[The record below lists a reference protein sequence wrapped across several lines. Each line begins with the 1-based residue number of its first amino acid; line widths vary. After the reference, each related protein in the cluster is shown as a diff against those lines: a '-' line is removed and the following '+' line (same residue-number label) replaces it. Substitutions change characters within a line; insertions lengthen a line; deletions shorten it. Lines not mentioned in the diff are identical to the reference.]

1 MYVNAT
7 EFSPLYLQHSFMYQ
21 IKASVSQEERD
32 TVGFDNDGDEAIL
45 GPIARYNPGTGITK
59 TVLGYEFWGMYN
71 EYAYDDRAQRADD
84 ARLGRALALAEL
96 HEAIKH
102 GNALANFVCPHCQD
116 KCACQMR
123 RGGLSNIELH
133 KRAGWVAVTGHND
146 PLCSASTIDLRE
158 FADCCVAADE

>member
-1 MYVNAT
+1 M
-7 EFSPLYLQHSFMYQ
+7 
-21 IKASVSQEERD
+21 
-32 TVGFDNDGDEAIL
+32 
-45 GPIARYNPGTGITK
+45 
-59 TVLGYEFWGMYN
+59 
-71 EYAYDDRAQRADD
+71 
-84 ARLGRALALAEL
+84 